1 MPSCRVCLSVC
12 VSVCLSRSW
21 VVSKRINISSKFF
34 SPSIHPASHRVAT
47 PFYTVS
53 QKNVPALES
62 CSFDKHGLI
71 LIIFDTQHQH
81 TFEND
86 TDFNFPC
93 PFTFTYFIC
102 FLIAAT
108 EMTRSD
114 VPLCSWTVQKYRT
127 LSLQICIRQ
136 TVRLTTEFVD
146 WCRNVCI
153 HCTITCPRYQP
164 LWPAWRSAS
173 LTHGQAYHKTSST
186 KQFVNDQSDYVQA
199 WGKRTSLTSA
209 SLKLALFRA
218 NTRHNRLFAES
229 ATV

>member
-1 MPSCRVCLSVC
+1 MPSCRVCLSLC

-34 SPSIHPASHRVAT
+34 SPSIHPASHRVTT

-102 FLIAAT
+102 FLVAAT

-136 TVRLTTEFVD
+136 TVWLTNTEFVD
-146 WCRNVCI
+146 WCRNVCTLYNHLFAI
-153 HCTITCPRYQP
+153 
-164 LWPAWRSAS
+164 PAA
-173 LTHGQAYHKTSST
+173 
-186 KQFVNDQSDYVQA
+186 V
-199 WGKRTSLTSA
+199 TSLKQRLINTWA
-209 SLKLALFRA
+209 SISQNVINEAVRQWTKRLRA
-218 NTRHNRLFAES
+218 SMRKTDITLNIC
-229 ATV
+229 